1 MQLTSDF
8 SNPPSAPEWL
18 VSNGKVT
25 VGPVATDLLLRGVM
39 HGRVPSTSWVRQTGW
54 QSWREV
60 GKIREVSALKRVLER
75 TLDDRGT
82 EPASLSEGIAALALA
97 GDEGEAWLLA
107 LHAVA
112 RATSATVGLAHR
124 LREPLL
130 LPTTSCVF
138 EASSELLGEVLP
150 WFDPAFALARAGGF
164 ALGRADAGPVERA
177 LSDRLGR
184 GQRLLG
190 VAMLPIAISGQLC
203 GTLEL
208 GRADHPFRES
218 DAVELADFARQVSA
232 VVARLGRASSH
243 SAASQRS

>member
-75 TLDDRGT
+75 TLDDRNSEG
-82 EPASLSEGIAALALA
+82 ASLAEGVAALSLA
-97 GDEGEAWLLA
+97 SDVGEAWLMA
-107 LHAVA
+107 LHAAA

-138 EASSELLGEVLP
+138 EG
-150 WFDPAFALARAGGF
+150 
-164 ALGRADAGPVERA
+164 
-177 LSDRLGR
+177 
-184 GQRLLG
+184 
-190 VAMLPIAISGQLC
+190 
-203 GTLEL
+203 LE
-208 GRADHPFRES
+208 
-218 DAVELADFARQVSA
+218 
-232 VVARLGRASSH
+232 
-243 SAASQRS
+243 

>member
-1 MQLTSDF
+1 MQLTGDF
-8 SNPPSAPEWL
+8 SNPPRAPEWL

-60 GKIREVSALKRVLER
+60 GKIREVSALRRMLER
-75 TLDDRGT
+75 TLDERGSERT
-82 EPASLSEGIAALALA
+82 SLAEGVAALALA
-97 GDEGEAWLLA
+97 SDIGEAWLIA
-107 LHAVA
+107 LHAAA

-130 LPTTSCVF
+130 LPTTSCLF
-138 EASSELLGEVLP
+138 EGSSELLGQVLP
-150 WFDPAFALARAGGF
+150 WFDPAFALARTGGF
-164 ALGRADAGPVERA
+164 ALGRADAGAVERA

-190 VAMLPIAISGQLC
+190 VAMLPITIAGELC
-203 GTLEL
+203 GMLEL
-208 GRADHPFRES
+208 GRADHPFRDS
-218 DAVELADFARQVSA
+218 DAAELADFARHVAA
-232 VVARLGRASSH
+232 VLARLGRAPQPP
-243 SAASQRS
+243 ARSRRS